1 VKRSVIHTSLVAA
14 LALAGAACESSSG
27 DPSSSPEPRRCA
39 PPLVVPEGFEVTGG
53 LEDPHYDDHVGVR
66 IDLVDADRR
75 ELHFFSGMR
84 GEFGEG
90 LPGRHDLDL
99 GGGVTGILLGRD
111 TTWVLQWETAPPCTP
126 TVVLGTGMDR
136 HAFEELLRDAGAF
149 SQEPAPTPSQT

>member
-1 VKRSVIHTSLVAA
+1 VKRSVIRTSLVAA
-14 LALAGAACESSSG
+14 LALAGAACGSSSG

-66 IDLVDADRR
+66 IDLVDVDRR

-111 TTWVLQWETAPPCTP
+111 TTWVL
-126 TVVLGTGMDR
+126 GTGMDR